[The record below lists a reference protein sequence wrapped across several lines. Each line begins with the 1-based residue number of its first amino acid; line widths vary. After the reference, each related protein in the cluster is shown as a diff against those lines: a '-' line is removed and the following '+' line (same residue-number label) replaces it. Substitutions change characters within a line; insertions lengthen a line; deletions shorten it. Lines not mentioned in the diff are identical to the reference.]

1 MRQLIGASLL
11 GTILLGTILPG
22 VAAAKGPPIVP
33 PPKVVDI
40 SAVRGQLDVLT
51 DGKGHYIAT
60 RLPPAVKAT
69 KVKEHFYYSADGKT
83 FYQQSI
89 PSIGGGR
96 TFVGAAVKDPRA
108 FYGTNSH
115 FKYRDEK
122 ASFKCDDRNTKLT
135 ALTHDKGQA
144 LLKKAKFYGV
154 YWTRVPHALARDD
167 DGNYYY
173 VDRLGGRDAMVLGYR
188 GFRVFVGPRGKMKQ
202 IKMKNMVS
210 DPRGEVFIT
219 KSGKLRMILTNSRHN
234 PKREK
239 AVWLTGRKDRKQTD
253 LVTVS
258 VSHPRTKLM
267 IFRELGV
274 YQGLKLHK
282 PCDDL

>member
-1 MRQLIGASLL
+1 MRQLILGAS
-11 GTILLGTILPG
+11 LLGTILPG

-33 PPKVVDI
+33 PPKVLNL
-40 SAVRGQLDVLT
+40 SAVRGQLDVFT

-60 RLPPAVKAT
+60 RVPPAVKAT
-69 KVKEHFYYSADGKT
+69 RVKEHFYYSADGKV
-83 FYQQSI
+83 FYKQSI
-89 PSIGGGR
+89 SSIGGGK
-96 TFVGAAVKDPRA
+96 TFVGAAINDPRA
-108 FYGTNSH
+108 LYGTNSH

-122 ASFKCDDRNTKLT
+122 ASFKCDERKTKLT

-144 LLKKAKFYGV
+144 MLKKAKFFGV

-173 VDRLGGRDAMVLGYR
+173 VDRLAGRDSMVRGFR
-188 GFRVFVGPRGKMKQ
+188 GFRVFVGPRGKMEQ
-202 IKMKNMVS
+202 VKMKNMVS

-219 KSGKLRMILTNSRHN
+219 KSGKLRMVLTKSRIN
-234 PKREK
+234 PKLEK
-239 AVWLTGRKDRKQTD
+239 AVWLTGRKDRKRTE
-253 LVTVS
+253 LVIVS
-258 VSHPRTKLM
+258 VTHLRTRMM